1 MGSNIFTRRLRQP
14 NDVMLRE
21 LDGESVLLN
30 LDNGRYYGL
39 DEVGTRLYELLTGSA
54 SVEAALA
61 AALAEFEVG
70 ADELRGDLSALIAR
84 LVDEGLLEIADA
96 DPGP

>member
-1 MGSNIFTRRLRQP
+1 
-14 NDVMLRE
+14 MLRE

-39 DEVGTRLYELLTGSA
+39 DEVGTRLYELLTSSA

-61 AALAEFEVG
+61 AALDEYEVG
-70 ADELRGDLSALIAR
+70 EETLRGDLQTLIAR
-84 LVDEGLLEIADA
+84 LVDEGLLEIADGDA
-96 DPGP
+96 AP

>member
-1 MGSNIFTRRLRQP
+1 LGPNIFTRKLRQP
-14 NDVMLRE
+14 DDVMLRE

-39 DEVGTRLYELLTGSA
+39 DEVGTRLYELLTTSA

-61 AALAEFEVG
+61 AALAEYEVG
-70 ADELRGDLSALIAR
+70 EQTLRSDLSALIAR

>member
-1 MGSNIFTRRLRQP
+1 
-14 NDVMLRE
+14 MLRE

-39 DEVGTRLYELLTGSA
+39 DEVGTRLYELLTTSA
-54 SVEAALA
+54 SVEAALT
-61 AALAEFEVG
+61 AALEEYEVG
-70 ADELRGDLSALIAR
+70 EGTLRADLAALIAR
-84 LVDEGLLEIADA
+84 LVDEGLIEIADA